1 MPVVFA
7 GRIFDISVHNIS
19 DYTTMIMHNP
29 MSLMLEKLAER
40 SVLAR
45 IKRHKI
51 LFKCAVGKCH
61 HFTGNSN

>member
-40 SVLAR
+40 SVLLR
-45 IKRHKI
+45 
-51 LFKCAVGKCH
+51 
-61 HFTGNSN
+61 